1 MTDLYIKELNIKAF
15 GKFVN
20 KKIILDKEFNL
31 IYGLNESGK
40 STLKNFIE
48 GMFYGFDEGKQR
60 ISFSS
65 KREIYRP
72 KDAYIYAGSL
82 IIYKGGENF
91 RLDRDFDSGAY
102 KIYNLSKGLEL
113 DTKASDLAYPGKY
126 FLNLDYDLYQNF
138 ISSYQMQVTS
148 VDSKKK
154 VIEKLASKDIDYNFS
169 IKSAIEI
176 LDKKQADLGTER
188 AYTKPYY
195 KIKEKI
201 TDIKDILNEIGSLK
215 AKFRKDFQSL
225 DINREKLQKL
235 EEKYKKLKD
244 ENEIFNSLRSDQNYK
259 DYKKWADKLYE
270 LDQDLKKYE
279 DLKSYRSEDFED
291 IEFNHKDQSSIK
303 YIYVFY
309 ILLLIIIGLSIFT
322 KNFYLLL
329 FIIPTLFF
337 LFKDKKE
344 KVEPDFIRLGVN
356 NLAEYNRLR
365 MRFLKYKSLLEEKEK
380 IEEVL
385 TIIKKQDLT
394 ALDPNLEYNFDFESY
409 DNVKARED
417 INSLEEEIKNLK
429 SFINAREKEL
439 LLIDAKLKKEVDYKD
454 ELKYLE
460 GKFQEIIREKEAI
473 SLAKDTI
480 LAIADENKN
489 DMAKLNRKINSL
501 IASLGRNNF
510 KISYDPDL
518 NIDIRDKNLNSFDLN
533 QLSQGFFDQLN
544 LALKLN
550 LVNESFGQVFMIF
563 DDAFINYDIERLI
576 KFLFILLDMARDKQI
591 LYFTCH
597 RREEE
602 FFLSENIEVK
612 VIHLEDRWY
621 MLSQTCI

>member
-40 STLKNFIE
+40 STIKNFIE

-82 IIYKGGENF
+82 TIYKDGEDF
-91 RLDRDFDSGAY
+91 RLDRDFDSGSY
-102 KIYNLSKGLEL
+102 KIYDLSQGKEL
-113 DTKASDLAYPGKY
+113 DTKASDLTYPGKF

-138 ISSYQMQVTS
+138 ISSYQMQITS
-148 VDSKKK
+148 EDSKKK

-169 IKSAIEI
+169 IKNAIEI

-195 KIKEKI
+195 KVKEKI
-201 TDIKDILNEIGSLK
+201 TEIKDILNEIGSLK
-215 AKFRKDFQSL
+215 VKFRKEFQSL
-225 DINREKLQKL
+225 DANRDKLQKL
-235 EEKYKKLKD
+235 EEKYEKLKD
-244 ENEIFNSLRSDQNYK
+244 ENEIFNCLRSDQNYK

-270 LDQDLKKYE
+270 LNQDLKKYE
-279 DLKSYRSEDFED
+279 DLKSYRGEDFEG
-291 IEFNHKDQSSIK
+291 IEINNKDQASIK
-303 YIYVFY
+303 YNYVFY
-309 ILLLIIIGLSIFT
+309 IFLLLVIGLSIFT
-322 KNFYLLL
+322 KNLYLLL
-329 FIIPTLFF
+329 LALPVLFF

-344 KVEPDFIRLGVN
+344 KVNPDFQRLGVN
-356 NLAEYNRLR
+356 NFAEYNRLR
-365 MRFLKYKSLLEEKEK
+365 INFLKYKSLLEEKEK

-385 TIIKKQDLT
+385 SIIKKQDLT
-394 ALDPNLEYNFDFESY
+394 VLDPNLEYDFDFDSY
-409 DNVKARED
+409 DNIKARED
-417 INSLEEEIKNLK
+417 INSLDKEIKNLK
-429 SFINAREKEL
+429 SFINAKEKEL
-439 LLIDAKLKKEVDYKD
+439 LLIDAKIRKEVDYKD

-460 GKFQEIIREKEAI
+460 GKFQEIVREKEAI
-473 SLAKDTI
+473 DLAKATI
-480 LAIADENKN
+480 LAIADDNKN
-489 DMAKLNRKINSL
+489 DMVKLNRKINSL
-501 IASLGRNNF
+501 ITSLGRNNF
-510 KISYDPDL
+510 KIFYDSDL

-576 KFLFILLDMARDKQI
+576 KFLYILLDMARNKQI

-597 RREEE
+597 KREEE
-602 FFLSENIEVK
+602 IFLSENIEVK
-612 VIHLEDRWY
+612 VIHLEDR
-621 MLSQTCI
+621 